1 MINRK
6 KLVIIMT
13 IALFFTISS
22 CNKDNHKEITDPPTE
37 AKLMTYLDSMLASVG
52 ANSYSDVLTG
62 KLNGNFEFFAHY
74 GPYITTC
81 SNPFI
86 VNTELNGSVA
96 TDSTR
101 TIAVNAGMLHINNLI
116 VNPDDNL
123 RYQIH
128 YGTPN
133 YETQLQELNTI
144 YGKTNNIKL
153 VKDGVD
159 IFNKNVYIPTNIVM
173 KGYNC
178 NTLIMQGDPMQAGNI
193 IKWNAD
199 YKNTNGVVVEFNGVD
214 NTGIERYTYKLVPDN
229 GQYSI
234 TESDLNIYPKS
245 ENDLGV
251 EITLIR
257 GNFFFT
263 KGTDGRTY
271 NFTVATYCGYPFNI
285 K

>member
-1 MINRK
+1 MKKAHIITAFLLVLFIAGCKKETKENIDKAPTDARLMI
-6 KLVIIMT
+6 
-13 IALFFTISS
+13 
-22 CNKDNHKEITDPPTE
+22 
-37 AKLMTYLDSMLASVG
+37 YLDSMLASVG
-52 ANSYSDVLTG
+52 VHSYSDVLTG

-74 GPYITTC
+74 GPYAANC

-101 TIAVNAGMLHINNLI
+101 TTAIDAGILHINDLI
-116 VNPDDNL
+116 VHPDNDL

-128 YGTPN
+128 YGTPT
-133 YETQLQELNTI
+133 YETQLQKLNTI

-159 IFNKNVYIPTNIVM
+159 IFNTNIYIPNSIIM
-173 KGYNC
+173 KGYDC

-199 YKNTNGVVVEFNGVD
+199 YKNTNGVVIEFDGID
-214 NTGIERYTYKLVPDN
+214 NTGVERYSYKIMPDN
-229 GQYSI
+229 GQYTI
-234 TESDLNIYPKS
+234 AETDLSIYPKS
-245 ENDLGV
+245 KNALGV
-251 EITLIR
+251 NITLIR

-263 KGTDGRTY
+263 KGSDGRTY
-271 NFTVATYCGYPFNI
+271 NFTVTTYCGYPFLI